1 MTKKLLF
8 ILLLLISF
16 IGFSQEKPLESL
28 SAAPNPFTNTTQIVF
43 SSSFDSSIQLTVINI
58 LGTTVFKKTYK
69 TKVGKNIIPFY
80 KNDLAPGMYI
90 YSIQYSNSIISK
102 RFVIK

>member
-28 SAAPNPFTNTTQIVF
+28 SAAPNPFTNTTKIVF

-69 TKVGKNIIPFY
+69 TKVGKNTIPFY
-80 KNDLAPGMYI
+80 KNNLAPGIYI
-90 YSIQYSNSIISK
+90 YSIQRSNQIISK

>member
-43 SSSFDSSIQLTVINI
+43 SSSFDSSIQFTVINI

>member
-8 ILLLLISF
+8 ILILLISF
-16 IGFSQEKPLESL
+16 IGFSQKKTLESL

-58 LGTTVFKKTYK
+58 IGTTVFKKTYK
-69 TKVGKNIIPFY
+69 PNVGKNIIPFY

-90 YSIQYSNSIISK
+90 YSIQYSNNIISK

>member
-8 ILLLLISF
+8 ILLLSVSF
-16 IGFSQEKPLESL
+16 VGFSQEKILKSL
-28 SAAPNPFTNTTQIVF
+28 STAPNPFTNSTQIVF
-43 SSSFDSSIQLTVINI
+43 SSSFDSSIQLKVINI
-58 LGTTVFKKTYK
+58 IGATVVKKTYK

-80 KNDLAPGMYI
+80 KNNLAPGIYI
-90 YSIQYSNSIISK
+90 YSIQCSNQIISK

>member
-1 MTKKLLF
+1 MIKKLLF

-69 TKVGKNIIPFY
+69 TKVGKNTIPFY
-80 KNDLAPGMYI
+80 KNNLAPGIYI
-90 YSIQYSNSIISK
+90 YSIQRSNQIISK

>member
-28 SAAPNPFTNTTQIVF
+28 SAAPNPFTSTTQIVF

>member
-8 ILLLLISF
+8 ILLLSVSF
-16 IGFSQEKPLESL
+16 VGFSQEKTLESL

-58 LGTTVFKKTYK
+58 LGT
-69 TKVGKNIIPFY
+69 
-80 KNDLAPGMYI
+80 
-90 YSIQYSNSIISK
+90 NS
-102 RFVIK
+102 V

>member
-8 ILLLLISF
+8 ILILLISF
-16 IGFSQEKPLESL
+16 IGFSQKKTLESL

-58 LGTTVFKKTYK
+58 IGTTVFKKTYK

-90 YSIQYSNSIISK
+90 YSIQYSNNIISK

>member
-8 ILLLLISF
+8 ILLLSVSF
-16 IGFSQEKPLESL
+16 VGFSQEKILKSL
-28 SAAPNPFTNTTQIVF
+28 STAPNPFTNTTQIVF

-58 LGTTVFKKTYK
+58 LGTTVFKKNYK
-69 TKVGKNIIPFY
+69 TKAGKNIIPFY
-80 KNDLAPGMYI
+80 KNNLAPGMYI
-90 YSIQYSNSIISK
+90 YSIQYSNQIISK

>member
-8 ILLLLISF
+8 ILLILISF
-16 IGFSQEKPLESL
+16 IGFSQEKTLKSL
-28 SAAPNPFTNTTQIVF
+28 SSVPNPFTNTTQISF

-69 TKVGKNIIPFY
+69 TNVGKNIIPFY
-80 KNDLAPGMYI
+80 KNNLAQECI
-90 YSIQYSNSIISK
+90 SIAYNTAII
-102 RFVIK
+102 

>member
-8 ILLLLISF
+8 VLLLLVYF
-16 IGFSQEKPLESL
+16 IGFSQEKTLKSL
-28 SAAPNPFTNTTQIVF
+28 SSTPNPFTNTTQIAF

-80 KNDLAPGMYI
+80 KNNLVSGMYI
-90 YSIQYSNSIISK
+90 YSIQYSNKIISK

>member
-8 ILLLLISF
+8 ILLLSVSF
-16 IGFSQEKPLESL
+16 IGFSQEKILKSL
-28 SAAPNPFTNTTQIVF
+28 STAPNPFTINTKIVF

-80 KNDLAPGMYI
+80 KNNLAPGMYI
-90 YSIQYSNSIISK
+90 YSIQFSNQIISK